1 MSSVCE
7 DLEYIQHQMLAN
19 VIAKMRKQAK
29 SKKEKLVAVQLC
41 FLLEKRSS
49 QCSGGHLCLKSNTR

>member
-7 DLEYIQHQMLAN
+7 DMEAIQQQMLAN

-29 SKKEKLVAVQLC
+29 AKKEKLIAVQ
-41 FLLEKRSS
+41 
-49 QCSGGHLCLKSNTR
+49 